1 MKTKT
6 KNIIQYL
13 FFLFLGIFLLWLC
26 FRNIDLGQTLEHIK
40 EARLLWMFLSL
51 LFLFTS
57 LFFRALRWNI
67 LLNSVGCK
75 TRSTSTFCSVLIAY
89 MANLAVPRIGEVAR
103 CAVLSRKENTPFD
116 KAFGTVI
123 SERIF
128 DMIVLL
134 LLALVVVVAQW
145 SLLGDMVLSWFRPFV
160 SLMNDNVWVMLA
172 ALALLSLLVLLTI
185 IFIRRLRLGLRNG
198 NHSNP
203 AVKFLSGLIAGLQ
216 SILRM
221 DKKGLFMFYTLM
233 LWVLYIP
240 MTWLPFMMF
249 EETSL
254 LTMIDAITL
263 LGISTIGFV
272 VPVPGGVGTY
282 HGLVMVL
289 LPILDEGISSARAL
303 SFATINHA
311 VQSMFYVVAGIIS
324 YVIMF
329 FIDKQIPLNE
339 CIKENNEQDKEC

>member
-1 MKTKT
+1 MKPKT
-6 KNIIQYL
+6 KNFVQYL
-13 FFLFLGIFLLWLC
+13 IFLFLGVFLLWLC
-26 FRNIDLGQTLEHIK
+26 FRNIDLNQTLDHVK
-40 EARLLWMFLSL
+40 EARLVWMFISL
-51 LFLFTS
+51 LFLFAS
-57 LFFRALRWNI
+57 LFFRALRWNL

-75 TRSTSTFCSVLIAY
+75 TRTASTLCSVLIAY

-103 CAVLSRKENTPFD
+103 CAVLSKKENTPFE

-145 SLLGDMVLSWFRPFV
+145 SFLGDMVLSWFSPFIA
-160 SLMNDNVWVMLA
+160 LMRDNVWVMLGV
-172 ALALLSLLVLLTI
+172 LMSLL
-185 IFIRRLRLGLRNG
+185 IFVFLAVCFFRKLRLGLRDG
-198 NHSNP
+198 NNSNP
-203 AVKFLSGLIAGLQ
+203 AVRFISGLIVGVQ
-216 SILRM
+216 SILKM
-221 DKKGLFMFYTLM
+221 ENKGRFLFYTLM
-233 LWVLYIP
+233 LWALYIP

-254 LTMIDAITL
+254 LTIIDAITL

-289 LPILDEGISSARAL
+289 LPILDEGISAARAL

-311 VQSMFYVVAGIIS
+311 VQSIFYVVAGIIS
-324 YVIMF
+324 YVTMF
-329 FIDKQIPLNE
+329 FFDKKIPLNE
-339 CIKENNEQDKEC
+339 CITKDKEQD